1 MCRCPPAHEF
11 MDKYVQFQTLDQRT
25 EYAYKTSVKP
35 CCDRCL
41 WCFEQNQLVARVTKP
56 SKAKSIE
63 NTQWAFTLTQPPGY
77 IKPGGMSI
85 QESAEKLLRHGLT
98 SKPEQKALKWAY
110 VLEHTEQG
118 TPHVHGVYAT
128 QSGKKIGDKYF
139 KRYWPLW
146 DIKKRMGQGHQGGYH
161 AQARHNE
168 SYENYLTKEGCV
180 KSSEDILP
188 DIPLANEII
197 HTPNV

>member
-1 MCRCPPAHEF
+1 MTTCYDTCPVWTS
-11 MDKYVQFQTLDQRT
+11 YVDTPPSVRMNHFYVHSEKGCDGC
-25 EYAYKTSVKP
+25 YACKCVRENNVMVEK
-35 CCDRCL
+35 L
-41 WCFEQNQLVARVTKP
+41 NKP
-56 SKAKSIE
+56 SKAKATQ
-63 NTQWAFTLTQPPGY
+63 NTQYAFTLTQPPGY

-85 QESAEKLLRHGLT
+85 EESAEKLLRHGLT
-98 SKPEQKALKWAY
+98 SKPEQKATKWAY

-118 TPHVHGVYAT
+118 TPHVHGVYFCE
-128 QSGKKIGDKYF
+128 SGKRIGDKYF

-146 DIKKRMGQGHQGGYH
+146 DTKKKMGQGHQGGYH

-188 DIPLANEII
+188 DFISSP
-197 HTPNV
+197 